1 MTSVLLQVE
10 SGVATLAFN
19 RPQVL
24 NAMDADMMI
33 QFRAAAEEVERDPA
47 VRVIVLRGEGAAFP
61 NSARPA
67 VPARKKSR
75 RFTMIFDLL
84 H

>member
-1 MTSVLLQVE
+1 MTSVLLTVE

-33 QFRAAAEEVERDPA
+33 QFRAVAEAGR
-47 VRVIVLRGEGAAFP
+47 
-61 NSARPA
+61 
-67 VPARKKSR
+67 
-75 RFTMIFDLL
+75 T
-84 H
+84 